1 MNDPRTSNL
10 SETLIQRFVD
20 GEVTEDQDR
29 AIRLHLRES
38 AEARA
43 LVLEAERTRHLLRA
57 SAGPVA
63 AVPPGFAARVARE
76 AFAAE
81 ARVSHELS
89 SALPFVRR
97 LAFAAVAAGLGLAVL
112 WLLARRV
119 EDWTAR
125 PEVGASQ
132 VLSVKDFASPH
143 EPFLR
148 APAEGPRRATDGRAA
163 GPRGGAEPVSTAG
176 GR

>member
-1 MNDPRTSNL
+1 MNDPHTSKL
-10 SETLIQRFVD
+10 SEALIQRFVD

-38 AEARA
+38 AVARA
-43 LVLEAERTRHLLRA
+43 LVLEAERTRHLIRA

-63 AVPPGFAARVARE
+63 SAPAGFAARVARE

-81 ARVSHELS
+81 ARASQEFS
-89 SALPFVRR
+89 SALPLVRR
-97 LAFAAVAAGLGLAVL
+97 LAFLAVAAGLGLAVL

-143 EPFLR
+143 ESFLR
-148 APAEGPRRATDGRAA
+148 TRAEEA
-163 GPRGGAEPVSTAG
+163 RGGAEMRAADAGATPSTTS